1 MEGVGTVLGSRQVDG
16 GAVMTDA
23 QRMALAKKWWMSP
36 YHSAEWGVVYRS
48 FQQLKHEGAT
58 YEEDSVLNLI
68 RRICLMAERPDDM
81 SVFDLLVQRVLEHKL
96 LGNTI

>member
-16 GAVMTDA
+16 GAVTNEE
-23 QRMALAKKWWMSP
+23 RRALAERWVDIP
-36 YHSAEWGVVYRS
+36 PNDEWGVVYRS

-68 RRICLMAERPDDM
+68 HRICLMAERPDDM